1 MPKSKRSET
10 EPLTGEILP
19 PAHVSIASVA
29 EMSPAEFL
37 AAHGVRPPKVKAFRS
52 LDAAMRAAVAE
63 AMREEP

>member
-29 EMSPAEFL
+29 EMSPEAFL
-37 AAHGVRPPKVKAFRS
+37 AAHGVRLPKPKAYRS
-52 LDAAMRAAVAE
+52 LGAAMRAIIIEVAE
-63 AMREEP
+63 AKP

>member
-29 EMSPAEFL
+29 EMSPEAFL
-37 AAHGVRPPKVKAFRS
+37 AAHGARLPKPKAYRS
-52 LDAAMRAAVAE
+52 LGAAIRAVIADAV
-63 AMREEP
+63 REEP